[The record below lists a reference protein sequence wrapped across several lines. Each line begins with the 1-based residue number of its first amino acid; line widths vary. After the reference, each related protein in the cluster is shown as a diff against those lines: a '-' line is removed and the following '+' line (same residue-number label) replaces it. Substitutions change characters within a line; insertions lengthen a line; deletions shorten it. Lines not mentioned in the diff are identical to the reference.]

1 MGAEYERNH
10 AQGFHTA
17 KQRKGKRH
25 SAIDKEDEMG
35 TTAASTSQDGVV
47 SVTQPRFSG
56 FSHASLPCRD
66 LEQSKRFFTQVM
78 GGELVHDIEGFA
90 EVCIADVIIGLSEQS
105 GGWTE
110 PDAEY
115 PHYAFLID
123 GENYWLMKEWL
134 DKHGVPNHPW
144 TRDYKTA
151 LMYFRDPSGNL
162 FELYGDKGCEGI
174 GSLPLGPR
182 QGGPPI
188 DFGGLVYQW
197 DEGSGTAAQEDTP
210 RPRFSGFGHA
220 SLAVRDLEQ
229 SKRFFTQV
237 MGGELIHD
245 VEGFAEVRIAGVI
258 IGLSNRSGRW
268 TAWDVEYPHYAFF
281 IGAQD
286 FLPMK
291 AWLDRNGVKT
301 HQPWTRDGKK
311 GLMYFRDPS
320 GNLFESYCPKDF
332 KEAALFPRGV
342 KQGGSY
348 EIDFAGLNY
357 EWQG

>member
-1 MGAEYERNH
+1 ME
-10 AQGFHTA
+10 
-17 KQRKGKRH
+17 
-25 SAIDKEDEMG
+25 
-35 TTAASTSQDGVV
+35 TTATSTSQARVV
-47 SVTQPRFSG
+47 SVRQPRFSG
-56 FSHASLPCRD
+56 FSHASLPARD
-66 LEQSKRFFTQVM
+66 LEQSKRFFTRVM

-90 EVCIADVIIGLSEQS
+90 EVRVADVIIGLSEQP

-110 PDAEY
+110 RDAEY
-115 PHYAFLID
+115 PHYAFFID
-123 GENYWLMKEWL
+123 RENYWLMKEWL
-134 DKHGVPNHPW
+134 DRHGVPNRPW
-144 TRDYKTA
+144 TRDHKTA

-162 FELYGDKGCEGI
+162 FELYGDRGCEGI

-182 QGGPPI
+182 QGGQPI
-188 DFGGLVYQW
+188 DFGGLNYRW
-197 DEGSGTAAQEDTP
+197 DEKSAAAGAQKET
-210 RPRFSGFGHA
+210 RKPRFSGFGHA

-245 VEGFAEVRIAGVI
+245 VEGFAEVRVAGVI
-258 IGLSNRSGRW
+258 IGLSNRSGQW
-268 TAWDVEYPHYAFF
+268 TAWDAEYPHYAFF
-281 IGAQD
+281 IEAQD

-320 GNLFESYCPKDF
+320 GNLFEIYCPKDL
-332 KEAALFPRGV
+332 KEAASFPRGV